1 MKPLCLVRQKGVRI
15 LALIAALM
23 IAPSITQAGD
33 FAPAQS
39 GVRFIG
45 EPLSFAPQPMASAID
60 PIKIGD
66 VKKGPRTLTLT
77 LEPHVSLGATPG
89 GEQRSGGALVRFEAS
104 GDDPQD
110 GAWFMFAGAKG
121 QAISWDMD
129 STSFSL
135 DELAQLKRRQ
145 TIGDFQMG
153 VGYQLAGAQVSFGV
167 TRQTYKIDTNTR
179 SIGDWKS
186 RQTAVGVS
194 LAWRP

>member
-1 MKPLCLVRQKGVRI
+1 MKPLCIVRQKGVRI
-15 LALIAALM
+15 LALIAALC
-23 IAPSITQAGD
+23 IVPSITQAGD

-45 EPLSFAPQPMASAID
+45 EPLSFAPHPVATID

-66 VKKGPRTLTLT
+66 VKSGPRRLSLT
-77 LEPHVSLGATPG
+77 LEPHVSLGAVPG
-89 GEQRSGGALVRFEAS
+89 GERRSGGAVLRFEAS

-110 GAWFMFAGAKG
+110 GAFFLFAGAKG
-121 QAISWDMD
+121 QAVSWDMD
-129 STSFSL
+129 STSFDL
-135 DELAQLKRRQ
+135 DDFAQLKRRQ

-153 VGYQLAGAQVSFGV
+153 VGYQLAGAQVSLGV

>member
-1 MKPLCLVRQKGVRI
+1 MKPLCMVRRKGARV

-23 IAPSITQAGD
+23 IAPSIAYARD
-33 FAPAQS
+33 FPSAQS

-45 EPLSFAPQPMASAID
+45 EPLSFAPQPMAAID

-66 VKKGPRTLTLT
+66 VKSGPRRLSLT
-77 LEPHVSLGATPG
+77 LEPHVSLGATRG
-89 GEQRSGGALVRFEAS
+89 GEQRSGGAMLRFEAS

-110 GAWFMFAGAKG
+110 GAWFLFAGAKG

-129 STSFSL
+129 STSFDL
-135 DELAQLKRRQ
+135 DDLAQLKRRQ

-153 VGYQLAGAQVSFGV
+153 VGYQLAGAQVSLGL

-186 RQTAVGVS
+186 RQTAIGVS